1 MDLNHLHE
9 DTFDVNNDKMYT
21 TEYLSDSL
29 GRRHKILIFDD
40 FYKNPDLVRN
50 LCFKIP
56 PTNNSSSISGFPG
69 TRVAC
74 VLDMD
79 ELQNKIMNMIT
90 VNYSNVKNMRYDENK
105 FLVNI
110 TKKTE
115 DSVSRIKI
123 PHMDI
128 VGPDMRVFAS
138 SIYLNTEEEIGNNT
152 YGTSFYKNIKINA
165 THYNDI
171 KNYEVYKKMYDISD
185 EDDYQ
190 LLNRVKM
197 KYNRCILYDGL
208 LLHSIDKESFK
219 KDIFKN
225 TWRLNQMIFS
235 VYEPQEIWN

>member
-1 MDLNHLHE
+1 MATGSLILLDNQ
-9 DTFDVNNDKMYT
+9 TV
-21 TEYLSDSL
+21 SSVSSVSL
-29 GRRHKILIFDD
+29 GLSNWSTSYNHYI
-40 FYKNPDLVRN
+40 
-50 LCFKIP
+50 
-56 PTNNSSSISGFPG
+56 
-69 TRVAC
+69 
-74 VLDMD
+74 
-79 ELQNKIMNMIT
+79 
-90 VNYSNVKNMRYDENK
+90 VNWANTT
-105 FLVNI
+105 F
-110 TKKTE
+110 
-115 DSVSRIKI
+115 SVDGVSFR
-123 PHMDI
+123 
-128 VGPDMRVFAS
+128 MRVFAS

-171 KNYEVYKKMYDISD
+171 KNYDVYKKMYDISD